1 MLGSAECET
10 FENYLLEEEQ
20 YTKPLEYK
28 GLKVPEILVSGNHK
42 AVDEYRLEQRIYLTH
57 KLRPD
62 LLQKHIEQTN
72 LNQSY
77 IDNIITKKEGNTNGY
92 N

>member
-1 MLGSAECET
+1 
-10 FENYLLEEEQ
+10 LLEEEQ

-28 GLKVPEILVSGNHK
+28 GLKVPDILVSGNHK
-42 AVDEYRLEQRIYLTH
+42 AVDEYRFEQKIYSTY

-62 LLQKHIEQTN
+62 LLQKYIANNN
-72 LNQSY
+72 LNENY
-77 IDNIITKKEGNTNGY
+77 IKDIIAKKEGNKNGY